1 MQSEEDLRVAVY
13 WIECCLVLHNM
24 IIVFEGN
31 RQVQGEQVGSLRWA
45 REEVAVYGDD
55 PDPTIGLE
63 QPRGT
68 EGQCHDRFSLTILLG
83 GPGLQGT
90 NEVSPDT
97 SRC

>member
-31 RQVQGEQVGSLRWA
+31 RRAQGEQVGSLRWA
-45 REEVAVYGDD
+45 REEAAVYGDD

-68 EGQCHDRFSLTILLG
+68 EGQRFQSYLMEKLFDQRAI
-83 GPGLQGT
+83 
-90 NEVSPDT
+90 
-97 SRC
+97 RF